1 MQEIDKSRRKDMKK
15 VIIICLILMVGLM
28 LIPTTTVYANDGDVL
43 EESSWAEEFE
53 NNWMPKI
60 ENAIVVFVGA
70 VLGLLSLSYPIL
82 RLVRLIKDTIEKLK
96 EAKGDTE
103 RQAEIIIEQESKF
116 REINEELKLTKER
129 LETAIESNAVLR
141 KNYAEIKEM
150 LKLGFG
156 NIKEL
161 VVNGYAQQIA
171 EIGEEDNEQ

>member
-1 MQEIDKSRRKDMKK
+1 MKK
-15 VIIICLILMVGLM
+15 YIISLLIAFIIGVL
-28 LIPTTTVYANDGDVL
+28 LIPISGVAFANEPISENDDVL

-53 NNWMPKI
+53 QNWLPKI
-60 ENAIVVFVGA
+60 ENAAVVFVGA

-82 RLVRLIKDTIEKLK
+82 KLVRLIKDTVEKLK

-103 RQAEIIIEQESKF
+103 KQAEIIIEQESKF

-129 LETAIESNAVLR
+129 LETAIESNAVLQ

-171 EIGEEDNEQ
+171 KIGEEDNEQ

>member
-1 MQEIDKSRRKDMKK
+1 MKK
-15 VIIICLILMVGLM
+15 YIISLLIA
-28 LIPTTTVYANDGDVL
+28 LIIGVLLVPIGGVAFADEPINDDVL

-53 NNWMPKI
+53 QNWLPKI
-60 ENAIVVFVGA
+60 ENAAVVFVGA

-82 RLVRLIKDTIEKLK
+82 KLVRLIKDTVEKLK

-103 RQAEIIIEQESKF
+103 KQAEIIIEQESKF

-129 LETAIESNAVLR
+129 LETAIESNAVLQ

-156 NIKEL
+156 NMKEL
-161 VVNGYAQQIA
+161 VINGYAKQIA
-171 EIGEEDNEQ
+171 EIGETEDEQQD